1 MSVVDDGEGGE
12 YLSGREVLSA
22 MDVGPTQQ
30 AVDGARWRRKRR
42 TMTIDTD
49 PFNIQCHRSF
59 DPGCTYKYEGC
70 AVMTSRARTFR

>member
-30 AVDGARWRRKRR
+30 AVDGARWRRN
-42 TMTIDTD
+42 DV
-49 PFNIQCHRSF
+49 P
-59 DPGCTYKYEGC
+59 
-70 AVMTSRARTFR
+70 